1 MSAPERV
8 ELHHRDGS
16 LHARGAML
24 EGEQDGYWEWFRK
37 DGSRMRSG
45 SFDRGTQVGSWTTY
59 DRDGRAVKTTTFPG
73 PPGSPTDHTA
83 DDGSGSAT
91 VVG

>member
-1 MSAPERV
+1 MGEPEPV

-16 LHARGAML
+16 LHARGAVL
-24 EGEQDGYWEWFRK
+24 DGEQHGDWEWFRL
-37 DGSRMRSG
+37 DGTRMRSG
-45 SFDRGTQVGSWTTY
+45 SFDRGTQVGCWTTY
-59 DRDGRAVKTTTFPG
+59 DRAGRSVKTTVFPG